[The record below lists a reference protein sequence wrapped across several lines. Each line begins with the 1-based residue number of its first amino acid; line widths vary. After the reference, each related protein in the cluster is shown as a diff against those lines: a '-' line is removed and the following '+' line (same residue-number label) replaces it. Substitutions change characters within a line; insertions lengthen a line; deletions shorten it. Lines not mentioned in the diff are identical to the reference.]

1 MCRQPR
7 RNQDADDEER
17 EAAGVSK
24 EDWDKASAW
33 DDEDGA
39 DAAPGDA
46 AGLRN
51 GSFVVWPENWRT
63 VHHFLLVQRCWRLK
77 PMGSL
82 MGYDWI
88 QVEARLRQCG
98 VHRPRS
104 MRRELD
110 RLAMMETPALQ
121 EINRE

>member
-17 EAAGVSK
+17 QSAGVSR

-33 DDEDGA
+33 ADEDTPTSTS
-39 DAAPGDA
+39 DDN
-46 AGLRN
+46 LRN

-110 RLAMMETPALQ
+110 RLAQMEGPALQ